1 MMKSLI
7 VAAGLMA
14 AALCSTSASALPLAG
29 SAPSAAPEESLVVQ
43 IHNGFHRSC
52 ELGVRGW
59 HYNTPRDGRVDCR
72 PRRPIGFGWGWREEG
87 GRRGWYQERNRR
99 WDERRSGSWR

>member
-1 MMKSLI
+1 MKPMMLI
-7 VAAGLMA
+7 AAGLF
-14 AALCSTSASALPLAG
+14 AG
-29 SAPSAAPEESLVVQ
+29 SMFATTANAAPLGGMTSVVTPEESLVVQ
-43 IHNGFHRSC
+43 VHNGFHRSC
-52 ELGVRGW
+52 ERGVRGW

-99 WDERRSGSWR
+99 WH